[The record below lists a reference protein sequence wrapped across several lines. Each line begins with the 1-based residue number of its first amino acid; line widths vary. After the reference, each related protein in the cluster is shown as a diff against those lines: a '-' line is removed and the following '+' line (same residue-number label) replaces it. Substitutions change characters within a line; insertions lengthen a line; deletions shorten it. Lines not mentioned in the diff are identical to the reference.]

1 MSEET
6 IFCTKSNKQTKL
18 YEAKV
23 SWSGDTISTCNLC
36 QMTVWDIDFNE
47 FHKETNQND

>member
-1 MSEET
+1 MNEQ
-6 IFCTKSNKQTKL
+6 IFCAKSNKRTKL